1 VTSNETDAV
10 TAPDIRVVRG
20 QPTPEELAAVTAV
33 IHGLVDELAADEA
46 TRALHVTTAWQRTQ
60 RRLRAP
66 LSPGAGAWRSFT
78 G

>member
-1 VTSNETDAV
+1 MIPDDTEARP
-10 TAPDIRVVRG
+10 AADIRVVRG

-33 IHGLVDELAADEA
+33 IHGIVDELAADEA

-66 LSPGAGAWRSFT
+66 LSPGPGAWRGFS

>member
-1 VTSNETDAV
+1 MSDP
-10 TAPDIRVVRG
+10 TAADIRVVRG

-33 IHGLVDELAADEA
+33 IHGIVDELADAEA

-60 RRLRAP
+60 RRLRQP
-66 LSPGAGAWRSFT
+66 LHPGQGAWRSFS